1 MSQLIKNILIFSFLT
16 FSFCA
21 SQSNTKQNEL
31 VGFLEGNWKNVTI
44 SIKEGVPVKIEKYA
58 ETMMVKSAN
67 VITIIAHGYNNGRDL
82 TRDMQLILNG
92 DQIEMKQGDFL
103 AKGHRE
109 GNGYYLRGEY
119 KQAEYRFR
127 LYTLGDKFVF
137 QNEKWQNGKLLKIE
151 ISYLKREK

>member
-1 MSQLIKNILIFSFLT
+1 MGKMVSVLLLFCAT
-16 FSFCA
+16 FSL
-21 SQSNTKQNEL
+21 SIGSSPNEL
-31 VGFLEGNWKNVTI
+31 VRFLKGEWQNVTV
-44 SIKEGVPVKIEKYA
+44 SIKDGVPVKIDKYA
-58 ETMMVKSAN
+58 ETMAVKSAN
-67 VITIIAHGYNNGRDL
+67 VITITAHGYNNGKDL

-92 DQIEMKQGDFL
+92 NQIEMKQGDFL

-137 QNEKWQNGKLLKIE
+137 QNEKWQNGKLIQIE
-151 ISYLKREK
+151 MSYLTRIK